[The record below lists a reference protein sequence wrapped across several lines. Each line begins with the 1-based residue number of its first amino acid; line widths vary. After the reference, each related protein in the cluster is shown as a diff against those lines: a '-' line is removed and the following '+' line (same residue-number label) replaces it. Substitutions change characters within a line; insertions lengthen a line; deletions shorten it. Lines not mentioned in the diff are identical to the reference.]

1 MDEMGGAYG
10 VSHAACLAAQLTG
23 ESRTITA
30 HAKTLEAQGGNGKT
44 QGESLSID
52 EYNEILA
59 RPRKEV
65 PHG

>member
-1 MDEMGGAYG
+1 MGGAYG
-10 VSHAACLAAQLTG
+10 IRHAACLAAQLTG
-23 ESRTITA
+23 ETRTISA
-30 HAKTLEAQGGNGKT
+30 YAKALEAQGGSGKT
-44 QGESLSID
+44 QGKSLSID